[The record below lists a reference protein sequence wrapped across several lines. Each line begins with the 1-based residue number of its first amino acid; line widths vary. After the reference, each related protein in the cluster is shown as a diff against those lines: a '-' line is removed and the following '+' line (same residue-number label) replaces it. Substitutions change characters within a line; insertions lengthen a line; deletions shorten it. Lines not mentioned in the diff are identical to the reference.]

1 MLVLHGYLYWQLK
14 YMNVSSLFIVRAH
27 AIISNQNNSLIVR
40 KLDVN
45 IEKL

>member
-14 YMNVSSLFIVRAH
+14 YMHVVRAH